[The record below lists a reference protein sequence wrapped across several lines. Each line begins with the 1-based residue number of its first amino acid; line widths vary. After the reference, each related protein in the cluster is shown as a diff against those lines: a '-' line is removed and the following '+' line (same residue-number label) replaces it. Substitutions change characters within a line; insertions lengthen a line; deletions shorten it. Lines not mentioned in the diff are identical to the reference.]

1 MGSQVVKRRICYV
14 TGTRADFGGVEHTLR
29 LAAADP
35 RLSLGLCVTG
45 MHLSRRY
52 GMTVKHVR
60 STGIPIL
67 AEIPVTLGRGGGAAM
82 SRALGELVVA
92 CTSLFAKRRLDGV
105 FLHGDR
111 GEMLAAAIAAI
122 HLNIPIFHLH
132 GGERTGTVDE
142 PVRHAI
148 SKLSHYH
155 FVSSRDARRRLIR
168 MGERADCI
176 FITGAPSLDRI
187 TELAV
192 HDRASLCSKYGMD
205 ADKPVALVLFHG
217 VLQESEAAG
226 RQMEAILAAVVR
238 EGYQVICLRPN
249 ADAGS
254 LDISRAID
262 RFEERGLIRTLVH
275 APRDEYLSWL
285 AATDVLVGNSSS
297 GVVEAASFQL
307 PAVNVGSRQ
316 NGRLRSGNVVDCAP
330 EEAAITAAL
339 HEARHLS
346 GRRFRNL
353 YGDGQAG
360 ERIVE
365 YLASL
370 PLGPDVLAKLNTY

>member
-1 MGSQVVKRRICYV
+1 MASRVKRRICYV

-35 RLSLGLCVTG
+35 RLSLSLCVTG
-45 MHLSRRY
+45 MHLSRRF
-52 GMTVKHVR
+52 GKTVKHVR
-60 STGIPIL
+60 STGMPIL
-67 AEIPVTLGRGGGAAM
+67 AEIPVSLGRGGGSSM
-82 SRALGELVVA
+82 SRALGELVIA
-92 CTSLFAKRRLDGV
+92 CTDLFAKCRLDGV

-168 MGERADCI
+168 MGERADRI

-192 HDRASLCSKYGMD
+192 HDRATLCSKYGMD
-205 ADKPVALVLFHG
+205 AKKLVALVLFHG
-217 VLQESEAAG
+217 VLQESDAAG
-226 RQMEAILAAVVR
+226 SQMEAILSAVVS
-238 EGYQVICLRPN
+238 EDYQVICLRPN

-254 LDISRAID
+254 IGISRVID
-262 RFEERGLIRTLVH
+262 RFEARGLIRTLVH
-275 APRDEYLSWL
+275 VPREEYLSWL
-285 AATDVLVGNSSS
+285 SATDVLVGNSSS

-316 NGRLRSGNVVDCAP
+316 NGRLRNGNVVDCKP
-330 EEAAITAAL
+330 EKEAIIAAL
-339 HEARHLS
+339 REARSLS

-360 ERIVE
+360 GRIVE

-370 PLGPDVLAKLNTY
+370 PLGPEVLVKLNTY